1 MSTGNEPGE
10 GRPGPGFGDWA
21 ALSLQRLRSH
31 DPARAA
37 RPLLR
42 IDNRAEAMSAPFQFD
57 VVGGTL
63 HRTGCRAIPASARTA
78 LYALWRIGPEE
89 QQRACPWCRP
99 VPSEQH
105 QDVPAE
111 RAALLFGLVSVID
124 QFAGV
129 LKERGRDFQR
139 SPGGQQLSAQLDQL
153 YRTLGQ
159 REKALLDTVLTTL
172 DQLVERLRKVDEEL
186 GRDPDG
192 RGKGGDG
199 RGGADG

>member
-1 MSTGNEPGE
+1 MNRREESGPGT
-10 GRPGPGFGDWA
+10 GFGDWA
-21 ALSLQRLRSH
+21 ALSLQRLRPR
-31 DPARAA
+31 DPGRAA

-42 IDNRAEAMSAPFQFD
+42 IDNRAEAVSAPFQFD
-57 VVGGTL
+57 VVSGTL
-63 HRTGCRAIPASARTA
+63 HRNGCRAIPASARTA

-99 VPSEQH
+99 VPTEQH

-111 RAALLFGLVSVID
+111 RTALLFGLVSVID

-139 SPGGQQLSAQLDQL
+139 SPAGQQLSVQLDQL

-172 DQLVERLRKVDEEL
+172 DQLVERLRKADEEL

-192 RGKGGDG
+192 HG
-199 RGGADG
+199 RGSDGADG

>member
-1 MSTGNEPGE
+1 MSIGNERGE
-10 GRPGPGFGDWA
+10 SRPGAGLGDWA
-21 ALSLQRLRSH
+21 ALSLQRLRPR
-31 DPARAA
+31 DPTLAA

-42 IDNRAEAMSAPFQFD
+42 IDNRAEAMAAPFQFD
-57 VVGGTL
+57 AVSGTL
-63 HRTGCRAIPASARTA
+63 HRNGCRAIPASARTA

-89 QQRACPWCRP
+89 QRRACPWCRP
-99 VPSEQH
+99 VPTEQH

-111 RAALLFGLVSVID
+111 RTALLFGLVSVID

-129 LKERGRDFQR
+129 LKERGRDFQS

-153 YRTLGQ
+153 YRGLGQ
-159 REKALLDTVLTTL
+159 REKALLDTVLSTL

-192 RGKGGDG
+192 QANGGDR